1 MELTKMLAM
10 VRLTEDELI
19 GGFITTKKGFYYV
32 VLNRKDKNG
41 KRKPLWI
48 STGLPATEENVAEAE
63 SKCLSARIQYSLD
76 LKNGVAD
83 KIFADE
89 TPKTLEKSII
99 QDHTDVGCSENTLFA
114 DFLKEWLAFRHP
126 DNVVIGEDFNFDRTI
141 KLNTWAGYSDYIS
154 QNLYP
159 TFKAYGSTVREI
171 TPELL
176 KGYYSYRLKNGR
188 KKSTVAKEYTV
199 INQALDYAVSK
210 KIISVNPNSAITL
223 HKIEKYNAATL
234 NAEQMQYY
242 LEYIV
247 GDIIEIPILLGGFYG
262 MRRSECLGARES
274 QFDFRFKFFSANHTV
289 TTATIDKKKIYLPSD
304 KLKTDSSN
312 RTYPLI
318 PYVEERIKAKIA
330 ENKELRALC
339 GNSYCMEWLGYLCVN
354 PLGEILDP
362 DYITNRHRDLLRK
375 AGLPPVRFHDLRH
388 SCVGLMMANGVPL
401 ERIRDWVGHSDIRT
415 TANIYG
421 HLEYQSKKK
430 TAKIIEKSLPL
441 KKVGAAKTLELAA
454 P

>member
-1 MELTKMLAM
+1 MELTKMLEM

-19 GGFITTKKGFYYV
+19 GGFVTSKKGYYYT

-48 STGLPATEENVAEAE
+48 STGLPATDENKTEAE
-63 SKCLSARIQYSLD
+63 SKCLSTRIQYSLD

-83 KIFADE
+83 KTSAYE
-89 TPKTLEKSII
+89 TPEKNVA
-99 QDHTDVGCSENTLFA
+99 QDNADDTRSENPLFA
-114 DFLKEWLAFRHP
+114 DLLKEWLEFRHP
-126 DNVVIGEDFNFDRTI
+126 DNIVVGEDFNFDKTI
-141 KLNTWAGYSDYIS
+141 KLNTWAGYAENIEH
-154 QNLYP
+154 NLYP
-159 TFKAYGSTVREI
+159 TFKAYGCTVKEV
-171 TPELL
+171 TPDLL
-176 KGYYSYRLKNGR
+176 KGHYAYRLKNGK
-188 KKSTVAKEYTV
+188 KKSTVAKDYTV
-199 INQALDYAVSK
+199 TNQVLNYAISK

-242 LEYIV
+242 IEFIV

-262 MRRSECLGARES
+262 MRRSECLGVRES
-274 QFDFRFKFFSANHTV
+274 QFDFKHKFFRANNTV
-289 TTATIDKKKIYLPSD
+289 TKVTIGNKKIYIPSD
-304 KLKTDSSN
+304 KLKTDLSN

-330 ENKELRALC
+330 ENKELRELC
-339 GNSYCMEWLGYLCVN
+339 GNSYSNEWLGYICVN
-354 PLGEILDP
+354 QLGEIIDP
-362 DYITNRHRDLLRK
+362 DYITNRHRDLLKK
-375 AGLPPVRFHDLRH
+375 AGLLPIRFHDLRH
-388 SCVGLMMANGVPL
+388 SCVGLMMANEVPM

-415 TANIYG
+415 TVNIYG

-441 KKVGAAKTLELAA
+441 KKVGAANL
-454 P
+454 